1 MTRPLSRS
9 RLTSARA
16 ATVAVI
22 ALSAISAISAS
33 MAISPAAQ
41 AGPVAG
47 QGNWETTLQA
57 RDINRDGTVDAYFD
71 TGLSITWLADWNA
84 NGPMS
89 WFDAK
94 VWAAALNVHSVTG
107 WRLPSTSAAADGRVK
122 PDPSSSEMAHMYYA
136 TWGNVGYPDAG
147 YGLSNTADFINVLD
161 STVYWSGTD
170 VASNPNLAWYF
181 YAFLGFQDLGGYAK
195 SARLYA
201 VAVRDGDV
209 QVVPEPPMPAL
220 LGPALLA
227 LGLRRRRA
235 AGPHVAQATT
245 TL

>member
-1 MTRPLSRS
+1 MTHTPSRS

-16 ATVAVI
+16 ATAAVI
-22 ALSAISAISAS
+22 ALSAISVIS
-33 MAISPAAQ
+33 AISPAAQ
-41 AGPVAG
+41 AAPVAG
-47 QGNWETTLQA
+47 QGNWETTLLA

-71 TGLSITWLADWNA
+71 TGLNITWLADWNA

-89 WFDAK
+89 WFDATA
-94 VWAAALNVHSVTG
+94 WAAALDVHGVTG

-181 YAFLGFQDLGGYAK
+181 YSFLGFQDLGGYAK

-227 LGLRRRRA
+227 LGLTRRRA
-235 AGPHVAQATT
+235 AEPHVAQATT
-245 TL
+245 TTL

>member
-1 MTRPLSRS
+1 MTPTPSRRPATAA
-9 RLTSARA
+9 LTTMRA
-16 ATVAVI
+16 LI
-22 ALSAISAISAS
+22 ALTLLSAF
-33 MAISPAAQ
+33 SPAAL
-41 AGPVAG
+41 AAPVSG

-57 RDINRDGTVDAYFD
+57 RDINRDGVIDAYFD
-71 TGLSITWLADWNA
+71 TALNITWLADWNV

-89 WFDAK
+89 WHDATA
-94 VWAAALNVHSVTG
+94 WAGGLDVHGVTG
-107 WRLPSTSAAADGRVK
+107 WRLPSTSAAADGRLK

-181 YAFLGFQDLGGYAK
+181 YSFLGFQDLGGYAK
-195 SARLYA
+195 SAPLYA

-209 QVVPEPPMPAL
+209 QVVPEPHTPAL
-220 LGPALLA
+220 LGLALLA
-227 LGLRRRRA
+227 LCVTRRRGA
-235 AGPHVAQATT
+235 TLHVAQTTT

>member
-1 MTRPLSRS
+1 MTRTTSNS

-16 ATVAVI
+16 ATAAVI
-22 ALSAISAISAS
+22 ALSALSAISVIS
-33 MAISPAAQ
+33 VISPAAQ
-41 AGPVAG
+41 AAPVAG

-71 TGLSITWLADWNA
+71 TGLNITWLADWNA

-89 WFDAK
+89 WFDAM

-122 PDPSSSEMAHMYYA
+122 PDPSSSELAH
-136 TWGNVGYPDAG
+136 
-147 YGLSNTADFINVLD
+147 I
-161 STVYWSGTD
+161 
-170 VASNPNLAWYF
+170 
-181 YAFLGFQDLGGYAK
+181 LGGYAK

-220 LGPALLA
+220 LGLALLA
-227 LGLRRRRA
+227 LGLTRRRA